1 MFRLE
6 FDLAMQSGDLKRALL
21 TLIILSNSRS
31 IGQDIDLTTEAM
43 GVLSL
48 TASQEAKA
56 EAVFGVVKFA
66 REFLDLIDAA
76 DATAQSDIAGQA
88 LKRLAAAGA
97 VEGALQPNELRGL
110 SLRLATHGEMTR
122 LAVRFLYSISISSNC
137 GQHGTPFPSVCQ
149 YLNLFSVV
157 MFEDS
162 CGFTMTFRLNL
173 ICIFSTSLRMRL
185 EIRGGC

>member
-1 MFRLE
+1 M
-6 FDLAMQSGDLKRALL
+6 
-21 TLIILSNSRS
+21 SNSRS
-31 IGQDIDLTTEAM
+31 IGQDIDLSTEAM

-76 DATAQSDIAGQA
+76 DATAQADIAGQA

-97 VEGALQPNELRGL
+97 VEGALQPNELRNL

-122 LAVRFLYSISISSNC
+122 LAVRF
-137 GQHGTPFPSVCQ
+137 F
-149 YLNLFSVV
+149 
-157 MFEDS
+157 
-162 CGFTMTFRLNL
+162 NL
-173 ICIFSTSLRMRL
+173 ISRSSDWSTCRTFTFSLSMASFIAVVTYEVIMWLQHDMHFCWPSDIIWYRFLLYHLRFSCKFVISVAILQRTTLTSS
-185 EIRGGC
+185 I

>member
-1 MFRLE
+1 MSLFYAVVFALFRLE
-6 FDLAMQSGDLKRALL
+6 FDLAMQSGDLKRALQ

-31 IGQDIDLTTEAM
+31 IGQDIDLSTEAM

-76 DATAQSDIAGQA
+76 DATAQADIAGQA

-122 LAVRFLYSISISSNC
+122 LAVRFVHRKL
-137 GQHGTPFPSVCQ
+137 
-149 YLNLFSVV
+149 
-157 MFEDS
+157 
-162 CGFTMTFRLNL
+162 
-173 ICIFSTSLRMRL
+173 
-185 EIRGGC
+185 

>member
-1 MFRLE
+1 
-6 FDLAMQSGDLKRALL
+6 MQSGDLKRALQ

-31 IGQDIDLTTEAM
+31 LGQDIDLNTDAM

-76 DATAQSDIAGQA
+76 DATAQADIAGQA

-97 VEGALQPNELRGL
+97 VEGALQPSELRGL

-122 LAVRFLYSISISSNC
+122 LAVSSLTIASTLVNRALLFLHSVKCLHDISSMTC
-137 GQHGTPFPSVCQ
+137 TP
-149 YLNLFSVV
+149 L
-157 MFEDS
+157 
-162 CGFTMTFRLNL
+162 T
-173 ICIFSTSLRMRL
+173 TS
-185 EIRGGC
+185 

>member
-6 FDLAMQSGDLKRALL
+6 FDLAMQSGDLKRALQTL
-21 TLIILSNSRS
+21 TILSNSRR
-31 IGQDIDLTTEAM
+31 IGQGIDLSTEAM

-76 DATAQSDIAGQA
+76 DATAQGDISGQA

-97 VEGALQPNELRGL
+97 VEGALQSNELRGL
-110 SLRLATHGEMTR
+110 SLRLATHGEMAR
-122 LAVRFLYSISISSNC
+122 LAVRFLHLNIQKLNC
-137 GQHGTPFPSVCQ
+137 GQHGAPSPTQ
-149 YLNLFSVV
+149 SISVV
-157 MFEDS
+157 MYESSF
-162 CGFTMTFRLNL
+162 CFTMTCIYTYYTTVNL
-173 ICIFSTSLRMRL
+173 WPVFKYFIKFQPLVF
-185 EIRGGC
+185 